1 MRYLVLLVFVTSWFF
16 PPVSVA
22 DDWPQWLGPQ
32 RDSVWRETGLL
43 ERFPAGGLKV
53 KWRVPVELGYAG
65 PAVAGGKVFVFDY
78 VLDSGS
84 IKNNPGS
91 RVKLQGKERL
101 LCLDAAT
108 GRTLWKHE
116 YECTYA
122 VSYPSGPRCTPTV
135 DGQRVYTLGT
145 EGHLRCL
152 NIADGK
158 VIWSKNFTEEY
169 EVKTPIWG
177 FAAHPLV
184 DGDHLYCVVGG
195 AGSVAVAFD
204 KRDGREVWR
213 ALSAREPGYCPPTM
227 IQHAE
232 RKQLL
237 VWHPDAV
244 NSLNPRTG
252 ELYWS
257 VPLKPDYAMS
267 IAVPRKLGD
276 YLFASGIGNVGALM
290 KLDGAKPAA
299 EVVWRGK
306 TKMAVYCAN
315 STPFLEDGVIYGADC
330 RSGALIAARIDD
342 GKRLWET
349 FQPTTGQRR
358 AGHGTAFLVKHQDRF
373 FLFSETGD
381 LILARLTAEGYDELD
396 RFHVLEP
403 TGEAFGRDVVWSHPA
418 FANRSVYARNDKEL
432 VCVDLA
438 AKGNGGEE

>member
-1 MRYLVLLVFVTSWFF
+1 MRFLVLLVL
-16 PPVSVA
+16 VSGMVPSVGMA
-22 DDWPQWLGPQ
+22 DDWPGWLGPR

-43 ERFPAGGLKV
+43 ERFPEEGLSV
-53 KWRVPVELGYAG
+53 KWRVPVQLGYAG
-65 PAVAGGKVFVFDY
+65 PAVAAGKVFLFDY
-78 VLDSGS
+78 LLDSGS

-91 RVKLQGKERL
+91 RVKLQGRERL

-116 YECTYA
+116 YACAYG

-152 NIADGK
+152 RVADGK
-158 VIWSKNFTEEY
+158 LLWSRNFTEDY
-169 EVKTPIWG
+169 EVETPIWG

-184 DGDHLYCVVGG
+184 DGDYLYCVVGG
-195 AGSVAVAFD
+195 EGSVAVAFD

-213 ALSAREPGYCPPTM
+213 ALSAGEPGYCPPTM
-227 IQHAE
+227 IQHAGC
-232 RKQLL
+232 KQLL
-237 VWHPDAV
+237 IWHPDAV
-244 NSLNPRTG
+244 NSLDPLSG
-252 ELYWS
+252 KVYWS
-257 VPLKPDYAMS
+257 IPLKPDYSMS
-267 IAVPRKLGD
+267 IAAPRLLGD

-290 KLDGAKPAA
+290 KLDRERPAA
-299 EVVWRGK
+299 EVVWRGR

-330 RSGALIAARIDD
+330 RSGALVAARIDD
-342 GKRLWET
+342 GTRLWET
-349 FQPTTGQRR
+349 YQPTTGARR
-358 AGHGTAFLVKHQDRF
+358 AGHGTAFLVKNRDRF
-373 FLFSETGD
+373 FLFSESGD

-418 FANRSVYARNDKEL
+418 FAHRAMFARNDQEL
-432 VCVDLA
+432 VCVNLA
-438 AKGNGGEE
+438 AE